1 VTKTLYVGNLPW
13 SVTDEE
19 LSEVFEAVAN
29 VKGSRVIVDRV
40 TQKSRGF
47 GFVEVAEDDVERV
60 INSMN
65 GTELKGRPLIVNEA
79 RPRHDRY

>member
-1 VTKTLYVGNLPW
+1 
-13 SVTDEE
+13 VTDEE

>member
-1 VTKTLYVGNLPW
+1 MTKTLYVGNLPW

-19 LSEVFEAVAN
+19 LSQVFGAVAE
-29 VKGSRVIVDRV
+29 VRGSRVIVDRV

-47 GFVEVAEDDVERV
+47 GFVEVAEDDAERV
-60 INSMN
+60 INAMN
-65 GTELKGRPLIVNEA
+65 GTEFQGRPLIVNEA

>member
-1 VTKTLYVGNLPW
+1 MTKTLYVGNLPW

-19 LSEVFEAVAN
+19 LSEVFGAVTE

-47 GFVEVAEDDVERV
+47 GFVEVAEDDVDRV
-60 INSMN
+60 IEAMN
-65 GTELKGRPLIVNEA
+65 GTDLKGRPLIVNEA

>member
-1 VTKTLYVGNLPW
+1 
-13 SVTDEE
+13 VTDEE
-19 LSEVFEAVAN
+19 LSEVFEAVAK